1 VSIGNVRAQTHV
13 LPLLFAFFEHSD
25 ENKFSFWLYGAP
37 ICGFYVAKQLKPLFH
52 FRKIQ
57 SDISGGDE
65 IEDIRA
71 VYKIVVLTIAGPP
84 FQLPLFDKQPFINN
98 TL

>member
-1 VSIGNVRAQTHV
+1 VRAQTHA
-13 LPLLFAFFEHSD
+13 LPLLFAFFEPSD

-37 ICGFYVAKQLKPLFH
+37 ICGFYVAKWLIPLFH

-57 SDISGGDE
+57 YDISGGDK
-65 IEDIRA
+65 IEDNRA
-71 VYKIVVLTIAGPP
+71 VYKRVVLTIAGPP
-84 FQLPLFDKQPFINN
+84 FHLFLFDKELFINN

>member
-1 VSIGNVRAQTHV
+1 MSIGNVRAQTHA
-13 LPLLFAFFEHSD
+13 LPLLFAFFEPSD

-37 ICGFYVAKQLKPLFH
+37 ICGFYVAKWLIPLFH

-57 SDISGGDE
+57 YDISEGDE
-65 IEDIRA
+65 IEDNRA
-71 VYKIVVLTIAGPP
+71 VYKRVVLTIAGPP
-84 FQLPLFDKQPFINN
+84 FHLFLFDKELFINN